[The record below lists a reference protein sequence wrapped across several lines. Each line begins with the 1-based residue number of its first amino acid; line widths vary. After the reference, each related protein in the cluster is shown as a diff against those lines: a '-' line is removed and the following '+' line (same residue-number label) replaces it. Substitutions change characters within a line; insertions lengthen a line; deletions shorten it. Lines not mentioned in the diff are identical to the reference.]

1 MGRQVHANC
10 LARRSL
16 PRLLHRLRFISP
28 NQWQPQ
34 LFAARQI
41 LTAELELPEEKALS
55 VILELVTAAQRYVMA
70 ESQRAKVIE
79 HKISL
84 EKARKLCR
92 QFVNCVKNGRADVR
106 GRLDQMIGPLICAAV
121 IDFEVIK
128 SVFEAAETVFTEFL
142 AHETSGTALRCL
154 GGLRAA
160 PLWSLTAS
168 LRLELEK
175 RIAELAASKKQLR
188 AQEIFDTIASALEAD
203 QQPKV
208 SKQAHALITGYV
220 DEVAYIW
227 RSAELKPTRGRDPS
241 SSAYIGEFHRF
252 TELVL
257 TAMAEPGALRHDGN
271 IKELRQAIGRIH
283 AKLPKEVRPL
293 VSSAPRRADIEW
305 LVSDDHVKMALRSSS
320 NFRSQNSVRCRTSNM
335 RNE

>member
-16 PRLLHRLRFISP
+16 PRLQHRLKFISP

-34 LFAARQI
+34 LLAARQI

-55 VILELVTAAQRYVMA
+55 VILESVTAAQRYVMA

-92 QFVNCVKNGRADVR
+92 QLVNCVKNGRADVR
-106 GRLDQMIGPLICAAV
+106 GRLDQAIAPLICAAV
-121 IDFEVIK
+121 IDFEVID
-128 SVFEAAETVFTEFL
+128 SVFEAAEAVFTEFL

-154 GGLRAA
+154 SGLRAV

-188 AQEIFDTIASALEAD
+188 VQEVFETMASTLEAD

-220 DEVAYIW
+220 DEVVCIW
-227 RSAELKPTRGRDPS
+227 RSANLQRSRARNPS
-241 SSAYIGEFHRF
+241 NRRYTSKFHRF
-252 TELVL
+252 AELVL

-271 IKELRQAIGRIH
+271 INELRQTIRRVH
-283 AKLPKEVRPL
+283 VKLPEEDQSL
-293 VSSAPRRADIEW
+293 VSSEPRRADIKW
-305 LVSDDHVKMALRSSS
+305 LVSDDHVKIALRRHS
-320 NFRSQNSVRCRTSNM
+320 NFTS
-335 RNE
+335 